1 MGGSLAEERRSQ
13 RSCERVTR
21 LGSCKAAKEVL
32 AATIL
37 EVETLGVLGL
47 TLSEKEVTVAVNE
60 GGLVN
65 HAGVEDS

>member
-1 MGGSLAEERRSQ
+1 
-13 RSCERVTR
+13 
-21 LGSCKAAKEVL
+21 VL